1 MTIMMKMMTMVML
14 VMWWRWCSGYQKIV
28 AGCWAI
34 LVGDA
39 ASQSRPGAKPS
50 AALPG
55 GTECTL
61 CTVQLAVPHKNTHTQ
76 KMHNYTNTQMHK
88 NTKASQSRAGANASV
103 ALLRGSAPQPCP
115 ISEPPNPIREP
126 SSPLYLKPPSYAP
139 PYITLYPCPAPP
151 IWSPSDRGVELG
163 APPGDNNGS
172 SVLKWRQIT
181 MLFNGS
187 PETQNLQKQTMGG
200 TLKAQSVHQRCRK
213 VSATMG
219 WGNFWSEDCFRQNFN
234 KGLVRGKILG
244 SSLQVKVV
252 FKRRLQNAWSPL

>member
-1 MTIMMKMMTMVML
+1 MTIMMNMMTLMMPVMTMMFRISIDSSRL
-14 VMWWRWCSGYQKIV
+14 LSNPSWRCSFPIETRRQTI
-28 AGCWAI
+28 GCAPWGHR
-34 LVGDA
+34 VF
-39 ASQSRPGAKPS
+39 
-50 AALPG
+50 
-55 GTECTL
+55 
-61 CTVQLAVPHKNTHTQ
+61 TVQRAVPHKNTHTQ

-219 WGNFWSEDCFRQNFN
+219 
-234 KGLVRGKILG
+234 
-244 SSLQVKVV
+244 
-252 FKRRLQNAWSPL
+252 